1 MHGLIV
7 TAGINLVLGGLIAWL
22 GVRSQHSVPLWTA
35 PAVGKTGILMDTIG
49 TFFFL
54 PFMTCLFVTTFVGIE
69 VRAGRLPPLTA
80 IRVPERLRGSR
91 VRRGAVLGVACM
103 AVLTPLAVI
112 SLFVLSRGGMST
124 NGFVLYKGVLGVAL
138 GAVVTPLIA
147 LWAMADARSSVA

>member
-1 MHGLIV
+1 
-7 TAGINLVLGGLIAWL
+7 
-22 GVRSQHSVPLWTA
+22 
-35 PAVGKTGILMDTIG
+35 
-49 TFFFL
+49 
-54 PFMTCLFVTTFVGIE
+54 
-69 VRAGRLPPLTA
+69 
-80 IRVPERLRGSR
+80 
-91 VRRGAVLGVACM
+91 M